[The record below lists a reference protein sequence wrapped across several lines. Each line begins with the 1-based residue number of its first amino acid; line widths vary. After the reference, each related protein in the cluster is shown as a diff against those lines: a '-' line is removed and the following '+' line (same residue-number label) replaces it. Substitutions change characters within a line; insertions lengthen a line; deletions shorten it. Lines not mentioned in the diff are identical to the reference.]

1 MNPIKI
7 LIVEDEQL
15 VADDLRETLEDLGYI
30 VPALVAS
37 GEQAILTAETLRP
50 DLVLM
55 DIRLEG
61 EMDGIEAS
69 SEIQS
74 RFNLPVVYLTA
85 NADRATLERAKTSQP
100 FGYIVKPFDERILVT
115 TIEIAL
121 ARHQTEVKVQEALI
135 VAQNNQQIA
144 ESKSQKESQQFYM
157 AAHEFR
163 NPLTTIRLSSEM
175 LKAYGGQMS
184 EQRKQN
190 HLDRIVS
197 ATDTLTN
204 LLENVLTLGKSE
216 SSNFVFNP
224 RAIDV
229 VAFCEEIVHS
239 WQLTLNEQ
247 YEVTFAANT
256 KNCIAYLDEQLLW
269 HLLNNLLSNAVKYSP
284 KGSTVSLL
292 LNCED
297 NSVYLQ
303 VKDQGIGIPP
313 EFQAKLFEP
322 FQRASNAATIP
333 GTGLGLAIVKRC
345 VDLHKG
351 EIYVDTIL
359 SKGTS
364 FVVQL
369 PLKADTLSVELTSC
383 NYL

>member
-1 MNPIKI
+1 MNSVKI

-15 VADDLRETLEDLGYI
+15 VADDLRETLEHLGYI

-37 GEQAILTAETLRP
+37 GEEAITKAETLRP

-61 EMDGIEAS
+61 KIDGIEAS
-69 SEIQS
+69 FAIQS

-85 NADRATLERAKTSQP
+85 NADRATLERAKASKP
-100 FGYIVKPFDERILVT
+100 FGYIVKPFDERILAT

-121 ARHQTEVKVQEALI
+121 ARHQTELKVKEALMA
-135 VAQNNQQIA
+135 AQNNQQLT
-144 ESKSQKESQQFYM
+144 ESKSHAKSQQFYM

-175 LKAYGGQMS
+175 LKTYGEQMS

-190 HLDRIVS
+190 HLNRIVS
-197 ATDTLTN
+197 ATDSLTN
-204 LLENVLTLGKSE
+204 LLENILTLGKAE
-216 SSNFVFNP
+216 SGSFVFNP
-224 RAIDV
+224 KLMNIV
-229 VAFCEEIVHS
+229 SFCEEIINS
-239 WQLTLNEQ
+239 WRLSLKEQ
-247 YEVTFAANT
+247 YEVKFLTNTTNFTAN
-256 KNCIAYLDEQLLW
+256 LDEQLIW

-284 KGSTVSLL
+284 KGSKISLL
-292 LNCED
+292 LTCEES
-297 NSVYLQ
+297 SVCFQ

-322 FQRASNAATIP
+322 FQRANNAATIP

-351 EIYVDTIL
+351 TIYLDNTI
-359 SKGTS
+359 SQGTN
-364 FVVQL
+364 FVVKL
-369 PLKADTLSVELTSC
+369 PLVNRD
-383 NYL
+383 

>member
-1 MNPIKI
+1 MNSVKI

-15 VADDLRETLEDLGYI
+15 VADDLRETLEYLGYI

-37 GEQAILTAETLRP
+37 GEEAILQAEKLRP

-61 EMDGIEAS
+61 KIDGIEAS
-69 SEIQS
+69 FEIQS
-74 RFNLPVVYLTA
+74 RLNLPVVYLTA
-85 NADRATLERAKTSQP
+85 NADRPTLERAKASQP
-100 FGYIVKPFDERILVT
+100 FGYIVKPFDERILAT

-121 ARHQTEVKVQEALI
+121 ARHQTELKVKEALI
-135 VAQNNQQIA
+135 AAQNSQKIT
-144 ESKSQKESQQFYM
+144 ESKSEAKSQHFYM

-190 HLDRIVS
+190 HLNRIVS
-197 ATDTLTN
+197 ATDSLTN
-204 LLENVLTLGKSE
+204 LLENILTLGKSE
-216 SSNFVFNP
+216 SGNFEFSPKLIN
-224 RAIDV
+224 I
-229 VAFCEEIVHS
+229 VAFCEEIIDS
-239 WQLTLNEQ
+239 WRLTLKEQ
-247 YEVTFAANT
+247 YEVKFLTNT
-256 KNCIAYLDEQLLW
+256 KSFSANLDEQLLW

-284 KGSTVSLL
+284 QGSKISLL
-292 LNCED
+292 LTCEES
-297 NSVYLQ
+297 SVCLQ

-322 FQRASNAATIP
+322 FQRANNAATIP

-351 EIYVDTIL
+351 TIYVDNTL
-359 SKGTS
+359 SEGTN
-364 FVVQL
+364 FVVRL
-369 PLKADTLSVELTSC
+369 PLVHGE
-383 NYL
+383 